1 MNYDSLLKVE
11 NVDEVTHLFS
21 WNGQAFPIRAGQT
34 SLVSF
39 DALVVALGDPRSGP
53 QPTAIIPEAGGV
65 SIQIPARR
73 DEIKRLN
80 TYYGVYTEGVNDP
93 SYLDGQEGVTL
104 ADRLPKVKVYS
115 LDPEDGEDPIIFPC
129 DDPTCDRFVQA
140 DGDKSQ
146 VGIMQRQL
154 EAMRRKQA
162 ILEQMVKAQNGNA
175 VAEELGSG
183 TEVTEDT
190 PQSTKRVI
198 KAS

>member
-1 MNYDSLLKVE
+1 MDYDSLLRVK
-11 NVDEVTHLFS
+11 NIDDKTHIFQ
-21 WNGQAFPIRAGQT
+21 WNGQAFPVRAGQE

-39 DALVVALGDPRSGP
+39 DALVATLGDPRSAP
-53 QPTAIIPEAGGV
+53 QPSSVMPDAGGV
-65 SIQIPARR
+65 AIQIPSRSQ
-73 DEIKRLN
+73 EIKRLN
-80 TYYGVYTEGVNDP
+80 VLYGVYTEGVNDP
-93 SYLDGQEGVTL
+93 SYLEGLEGVTL
-104 ADRLPKVKVYS
+104 MSRLPKVEVYS
-115 LDPEDGEDPIIFPC
+115 LDPDDGEDPIIFPC

-154 EAMRRKQA
+154 EQMRRKQA